1 MQQYPTAGR
10 QSLILE
16 LCRGIGLS
24 AFWDD
29 GTMTY
34 SSADDEERE
43 CFVRGVVKEIQATEC
58 IFGRT
63 KERTSQL
70 RGSKGQNAH
79 KREGEER

>member
-1 MQQYPTAGR
+1 
-10 QSLILE
+10 
-16 LCRGIGLS
+16 
-24 AFWDD
+24 
-29 GTMTY
+29 MTY